1 MAVDVLMPNL
11 GFDTQTARLIEWLKQ
26 PGDAVLKGDAL
37 AIIESDKANV
47 ELEALASGVLLEQHA
62 RADEEVAIGAVIG
75 RIGSA
80 DEFKP
85 AAPRPLAVTP
95 AVTPISGDYPAPRVS
110 PLAQRIARELNVP
123 VEQIAGSGGRGR
135 VTRRDVE
142 AFHRVQTQP
151 NTPLVNGADAH
162 GIKALPRVRRA
173 ARERGIDLRD
183 MLAAGFD
190 NPVTL
195 AALDAFS
202 APPSAAE
209 APEAPAPI
217 PAPEGATLVPLSRM
231 RQTIGRRLSES
242 MREAPHFYV
251 TGEFIFDAALDKLKP
266 LAGKAKIN
274 DLILYLT
281 AQTLTRV
288 PALNATFAAGSLYRH
303 DAVHLALAVA
313 RDDGLISPVL
323 RDAGRFSLT
332 GLAGE
337 IRALVERTRANRLSV
352 EDLQGGTFTV
362 SNMGMVAQVEHFTAV
377 INPPQVGIL
386 AVGAL
391 KPRPVVIDG
400 GLFVRQT
407 AHLTLSGDH
416 RAVDGMD
423 LARFM
428 AVFQEQL
435 DGFSA

>member
-11 GFDTQTARLIEWLKQ
+11 GFDTQTGRLVEWLKQ
-26 PGDAVLKGDAL
+26 PGDAVMKGDAL

-47 ELEALASGVLLEQHA
+47 ELEALASGVLLDQRV
-62 RADEEVAIGAVIG
+62 RADEEVAIGTVIG

-80 DEFKP
+80 GEYQLVAP
-85 AAPRPLAVTP
+85 PPEAAAAVT
-95 AVTPISGDYPAPRVS
+95 AISDDYPAPRVS
-110 PLAQRIARELNVP
+110 PLAQRLARELDVP
-123 VEQIAGSGGRGR
+123 VEQITGSGGRGR
-135 VTRRDVE
+135 VMRRDIE
-142 AFHRVQTQP
+142 AYHKVQTQANP
-151 NTPLVNGADAH
+151 PVVNSADTH
-162 GIKALPRVRRA
+162 GVMALPRVRRA
-173 ARERGIDLRD
+173 ARERDIDLHAV
-183 MLAAGFD
+183 LEAGFN
-190 NPVTL
+190 NPITL
-195 AALDAFS
+195 ATLEAFAAQS
-202 APPSAAE
+202 TLPPVA
-209 APEAPAPI
+209 EAPAPLT
-217 PAPEGATLVPLSRM
+217 APEGVTLVPLSRL

-251 TGEFIFDAALDKLKP
+251 TGEFIFDAALDKLKG

-288 PALNATFAAGSLYRH
+288 PALNATFATGSLYRH

-323 RDAGRFSLT
+323 RDVGRFSLT

-337 IRALVERTRANRLSV
+337 IRTLVGRTRANRLSV

-391 KPRPVVIDG
+391 KPRPIVIDG
-400 GLFVRQT
+400 GLFIRQT

-428 AVFQEQL
+428 AVFQEEL
-435 DGFSA
+435 DRFSA

>member
-1 MAVDVLMPNL
+1 MSVDVLMPNL
-11 GFDTQTARLIEWLKQ
+11 GFDTQTGRLIEWLKQ
-26 PGDAVLKGDAL
+26 PGDPVAKGEAL

-47 ELEALASGVLLEQHA
+47 ELEALASGVLLEQLA
-62 RADEEVAIGAVIG
+62 RPDEEVTVGAVLG

-80 DEFKP
+80 ADFKP
-85 AAPRPLAVTP
+85 SATAPAPVVEEAST
-95 AVTPISGDYPAPRVS
+95 PRVS
-110 PLAQRIARELNVP
+110 PVAQRIARELQVP

-142 AFHRVQTQP
+142 AFHKGHGQ
-151 NTPLVNGADAH
+151 LEAGSNGADAY
-162 GIKALPRVRRA
+162 GIRALPRVRKA
-173 ARERGIDLRD
+173 ARERGIDLAAVLD
-183 MLAAGFD
+183 AGFD
-190 NPVTL
+190 NPITL
-195 AALDAFS
+195 ATLDAFVAQS
-202 APPSAAE
+202 AAPASPTITAPP
-209 APEAPAPI
+209 APAA
-217 PAPEGATLVPLSRM
+217 APDGATLVPLSRM

-251 TGEFIFDAALDKLKP
+251 TGEFVFDAALDK

-281 AQTLTRV
+281 TQTLLRV
-288 PALNATFAAGSLYRH
+288 PALNATFQAGALYQH
-303 DAVHLALAVA
+303 GAIHLALAVA
-313 RDDGLISPVL
+313 RDDGLITPVL

-337 IRALVERTRANRLSV
+337 VRSLVDRARANHLTV
-352 EDLQGGTFTV
+352 DDLQGGTFTV
-362 SNMGMVAQVEHFTAV
+362 SNMGMIPQVEHFTAV

-391 KPRPVVIDG
+391 KARPVVIDG

-428 AVFQEQL
+428 AVFQEEL
-435 DGFSA
+435 DRFSA